1 MIIEIFIYCI
11 QLDPSFRQKPTLK
24 VKTEHEHSL
33 GCFMKIGTLFFS
45 LHVYGKPTLFSRLL
59 INKH

>member
-33 GCFMKIGTLFFS
+33 GCFMKIGTLFSLCTCMGS
-45 LHVYGKPTLFSRLL
+45 LHSFQDS
-59 INKH
+59 

>member
-1 MIIEIFIYCI
+1 MIIEIFIDCI

-33 GCFMKIGTLFFS
+33 GCFMKIGTLFSLCTCMGS
-45 LHVYGKPTLFSRLL
+45 LHSFQDS
-59 INKH
+59 